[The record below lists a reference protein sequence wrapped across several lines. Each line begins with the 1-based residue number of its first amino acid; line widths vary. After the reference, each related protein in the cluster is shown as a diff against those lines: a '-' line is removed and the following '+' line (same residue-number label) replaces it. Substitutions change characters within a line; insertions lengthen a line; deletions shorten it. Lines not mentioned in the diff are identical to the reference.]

1 MTRWE
6 MDYTWVGSDETDY
19 CVTPVGD
26 SHRVLNR
33 SVDEVSPNVA
43 SLVHNLNLLDGNV
56 AGNSL
61 HGNNVESRAVNVKR
75 MSGIERH
82 TYIPIGE
89 IFLIITNNPRY

>member
-1 MTRWE
+1 MKC
-6 MDYTWVGSDETDY
+6 TWIGSDETNY
-19 CVTPVGD
+19 GVTPVGD

-43 SLVHNLNLLDGNV
+43 ALVHNLNLLNGNV

-61 HGNNVESRAVNVKR
+61 HGNNVESRAVNVKW

-82 TYIPIGE
+82 TYIQIGE
-89 IFLIITNNPRY
+89 IFIYF